1 VTRNI
6 KIDRNRWRRRER
18 ESRRIIQL
26 VFLSLLK
33 AGKMKGKKL
42 KKKKIEKKNYIKI
55 E

>member
-1 VTRNI
+1 ME
-6 KIDRNRWRRRER
+6 KERER

-42 KKKKIEKKNYIKI
+42 KKKKKQKQKNYIKI